1 MKLKEY
7 LDINGISIKE
17 FADKLDYT
25 RTHISQLVHSK
36 QKPSEKLKRQI
47 SKLTKGQVTFD

>member
-7 LDINGISIKE
+7 LDVNGVSIKE
-17 FADKLDYT
+17 FAEKLDYT
-25 RTHISQLVHSK
+25 RTHISQLVNSK

-47 SKLTKGQVTFD
+47 SKVTKGQVTFD